1 MRRSICGLSTLLL
14 LTSLCVGCASSGPD
28 EAALKTSLASRVDMA
43 EPRVSPIP
51 LKAMSN
57 RQRALLGVEEGQPP
71 PKRALSNLHATLA
84 NNPSLM
90 EVYYPLGDRVFR
102 APEIPVEQRE
112 LIILRV
118 AWLYQDKYEWAQ
130 HQKNALEAGWTRE
143 DLERIKIGAS
153 SGGWQHRDSVLLKA
167 TDQIVRNAYLDDEVW
182 ADLREFYSVSDVM
195 VLVTLV
201 THFHWV
207 ATITRSF
214 GVEPDAPLLYFD

>member
-1 MRRSICGLSTLLL
+1 MRRSNFGLPILLL
-14 LTSLCVGCASSGPD
+14 LTNLCNGCANSGPG
-28 EAALKTSLASRVDMA
+28 EAVLKTSLGSRVDMA
-43 EPRVSPIP
+43 EPRVLPIP
-51 LKAMSN
+51 LHLMSD
-57 RQRALLGVEEGQPP
+57 RQRALLGIEEGQPP
-71 PKRALSNLHATLA
+71 TKRALSNLHATPA

-102 APEIPVEQRE
+102 APEIPVQQRE

-130 HQKNALEAGWTRE
+130 HQKNALESGWTRD
-143 DLERIKIGAS
+143 DLERIKIGAG

-182 ADLREFYSVSDVM
+182 ADLREFYSVSDIM

-214 GVEPDAPLLYFD
+214 GVEPDAPLRYFD